1 MPCARGGQNIWP
13 KSGCRWCGPNR
24 GISWRPSRL
33 VSSLCER
40 RPYAS
45 FAADAWGLLGS
56 SDLLYHALWVV
67 VAQTLDTHGIYEAR
81 QIDRGDAFGS
91 SDDFAQTRMEAD
103 ALRSKVNDEAL
114 HGALRISAL
123 ASVLTTNSYLRLD
136 PNVLFASIR
145 EGGRYLAKMG
155 RKEVGP
161 CIAGLRQY
169 GMSFEE
175 AFDEVEH
182 LEKLIAEREGAGG
195 LHQVGESIATTTTTT
210 TNTNAPTNPTT
221 ASQMPTQVHT
231 QGINHHGNIQGTM
244 SASPNSYSISSMSNP
259 PPSVCAGP
267 CFSLVQQANF
277 WFSCLVGF
285 CVRARE

>member
-1 MPCARGGQNIWP
+1 MGVVRVAWADD
-13 KSGCRWCGPNR
+13 
-24 GISWRPSRL
+24 
-33 VSSLCER
+33 CE
-40 RPYAS
+40 
-45 FAADAWGLLGS
+45 WIGS
-56 SDLLYHALWVV
+56 SDLMYHALWVV
-67 VAQTLDTHGIYEAR
+67 VAQTLDTYGIYESR

-91 SDDFAQTRMEAD
+91 SDEFAQTRMEVD
-103 ALRSKVNDEAL
+103 TVRGKVNDEAL

-161 CIAGLRQY
+161 CIAALRQY

-182 LEKLIAEREGAGG
+182 LGKLVAEREGGGHSVEESALAGTG
-195 LHQVGESIATTTTTT
+195 TGATTGNATTATTTTTT
-210 TNTNAPTNPTT
+210 QMQGQAQ
-221 ASQMPTQVHT
+221 SQVGGM
-231 QGINHHGNIQGTM
+231 NHHGSIQASM

-259 PPSVCAGP
+259 PPSVRPPFLLLTSDSTDLYRVTGLCI
-267 CFSLVQQANF
+267 
-277 WFSCLVGF
+277 
-285 CVRARE
+285 RTRE

>member
-1 MPCARGGQNIWP
+1 MGVVRG
-13 KSGCRWCGPNR
+13 
-24 GISWRPSRL
+24 
-33 VSSLCER
+33 
-40 RPYAS
+40 AS
-45 FAADAWGLLGS
+45 ADDCPEWVGS

-67 VAQTLDTHGIYEAR
+67 VAQTLDIYGIYESR

-91 SDDFAQTRMEAD
+91 SDEFAQTRMEVD
-103 ALRSKVNDEAL
+103 ALRGKVNDEAL

-161 CIAGLRQY
+161 CFAALRQY

-182 LEKLIAEREGAGG
+182 LEKLVAEREGGG
-195 LHQVGESIATTTTTT
+195 HSVGESALAGTGPGATTGNSTTTTTT
-210 TNTNAPTNPTT
+210 T
-221 ASQMPTQVHT
+221 QM
-231 QGINHHGNIQGTM
+231 QGPAQSHVGGMNHQGSIQGTM

-259 PPSVCAGP
+259 PPSVRPP
-267 CFSLVQQANF
+267 CYH
-277 WFSCLVGF
+277 
-285 CVRARE
+285 